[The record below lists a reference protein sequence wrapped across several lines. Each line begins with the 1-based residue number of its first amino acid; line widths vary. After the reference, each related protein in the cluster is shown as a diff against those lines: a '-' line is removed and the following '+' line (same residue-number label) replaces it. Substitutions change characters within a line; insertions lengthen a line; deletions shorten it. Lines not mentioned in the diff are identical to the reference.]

1 MAYNT
6 RGCKVDY
13 KTLSDPWPKDV
24 TTRRRR
30 KADDELYPIEIIERD
45 PEDATRMKIH
55 YIGYSSSYDEW
66 RNCGEIVDLTD
77 QLPSLTG
84 SSLGFSLYE
93 QLASKVKKSL
103 KSPRMS
109 SPEVRIDIDFDQE
122 LYNRDMKKLGQLKEK
137 KR

>member
-13 KTLSDPWPKDV
+13 KTLRDHWPKDV
-24 TTRRRR
+24 TTCRRR

-55 YIGYSSSYDEW
+55 YTGYSSSYDEW

-93 QLASKVKKSL
+93 QLAKSRSL
-103 KSPRMS
+103 
-109 SPEVRIDIDFDQE
+109 
-122 LYNRDMKKLGQLKEK
+122 
-137 KR
+137 